1 MGFRSPSGFDVG
13 GFDYLHPF
21 LAVSGWENSAGGKH
35 VEISA
40 HRSPKE
46 KAPVCYRGHNRWDGT
61 LAVTS
66 VADSHETSAS
76 RTVEKMT
83 AAATIIA
90 VDVPVALLIAL
101 NLLRALHSTG
111 PWSIAMRP
119 GAAACRRIGSRVALI
134 TGCGCRGALL
144 GECERGGSKREPDR
158 QAKRFHGAHFVFS
171 CSPTKACSG
180 NAQRKS

>member
-1 MGFRSPSGFDVG
+1 MGRLPR
-13 GFDYLHPF
+13 
-21 LAVSGWENSAGGKH
+21 KH
-35 VEISA
+35 VEIRA
-40 HRSPKE
+40 HRSPEE
-46 KAPVCYRGHNRWDGT
+46 KAPVCNPGALTVGMGR
-61 LAVTS
+61 LPSPS

-76 RTVEKMT
+76 RTVEEMT

-101 NLLRALHSTG
+101 NLLRALDRTG

-144 GECERGGSKREPDR
+144 GECERGGSKREPDS
-158 QAKRFHGAHFVFS
+158 QAKSLHVAHSV
-171 CSPTKACSG
+171 CSPTKPTVAVTRG
-180 NAQRKS
+180 ARAQFPTHGAILGVDFLRSTDRK